1 MTETKEFSE
10 TEEGKI
16 LLRKFKN
23 KISSL
28 DYCFLEELLNIG
40 FKAGQKKQLK
50 EDDEF
55 LQVMLTAKEKQAR
68 QDAFRDVQN
77 KISLNDA
84 FDYGLKKWQEIGDGS
99 STCKNWREMRNFL
112 SWCWDGIYFQIE
124 ALKKEGEGK

>member
-10 TEEGKI
+10 TKEGKK
-16 LLRKFKN
+16 LRRIIYKRIQGIPEN
-23 KISSL
+23 I
-28 DYCFLEELLNIG
+28 DDALNEG
-40 FKAGQKKQLK
+40 FKAGK
-50 EDDEF
+50 
-55 LQVMLTAKEKQAR
+55 KQAR
-68 QDAFRDVQN
+68 QDALESVQN

>member
-10 TEEGKI
+10 TKEGKK
-16 LLRKFKN
+16 LRRIIYKRIQGIPEN
-23 KISSL
+23 I
-28 DYCFLEELLNIG
+28 DDALNEG